1 MISLMLYLVFSPDI
15 YGLVPLRAG
24 EADVIW
30 RGERNEEQNEAML
43 CPWMDT
49 SETFATTE
57 WMPTKS
63 ETMNTPPK
71 NI

>member
-57 WMPTKS
+57 
-63 ETMNTPPK
+63 
-71 NI
+71 